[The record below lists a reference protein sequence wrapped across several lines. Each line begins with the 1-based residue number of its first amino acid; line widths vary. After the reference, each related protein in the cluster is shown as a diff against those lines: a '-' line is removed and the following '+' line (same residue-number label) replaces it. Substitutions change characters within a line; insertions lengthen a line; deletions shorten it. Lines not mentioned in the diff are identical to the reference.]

1 CGAIVKKDLSIR
13 IHMCNNCGLVMDRDL
28 NAALNIREKYIRHVW
43 NSVKMPVDVL
53 TSTHLNE
60 QAGTM
65 KQEEII

>member
-1 CGAIVKKDLSIR
+1 
-13 IHMCNNCGLVMDRDL
+13 MDRDL